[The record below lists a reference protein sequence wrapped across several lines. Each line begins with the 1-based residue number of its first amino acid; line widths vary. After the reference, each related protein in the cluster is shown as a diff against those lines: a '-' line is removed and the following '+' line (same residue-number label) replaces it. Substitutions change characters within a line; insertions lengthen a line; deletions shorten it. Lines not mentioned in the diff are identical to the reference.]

1 MKDYN
6 VVAEYISRKY
16 IKRISGRD
24 FPERVV
30 GDNPELTVM
39 VGTLAEE
46 RVEQAFDD
54 GYKEDL
60 TRQFES
66 IPSISLS
73 FQIDKNAS
81 GKLKIVPRGLLFY
94 TVLPQFEEIR
104 DYIMRIWSERDH
116 MVYSNIQELLDKYP
130 NEHYELPQ
138 VYKKVEI
145 EKVLGEGI
153 EISLE
158 NLKAGKQHLEER
170 ISERLNLVAGEISE
184 EICIVRD
191 ADIYFNDLVDE
202 DHFKLKCSAKP
213 EAVNAHWAI
222 DILLLVSE
230 DEDTKY
236 VTLQMVN
243 NTPKSDRQN
252 IGYLPRIFDAGMDVI
267 AEPDVEFK
275 EIDLKY
281 FKSSFKK
288 REAVYAVAENASV
301 EYDKEKNKLTT

>member
-81 GKLKIVPRGLLFY
+81 GKLKICSSWSAVLYCSSTVRGDKRLY
-94 TVLPQFEEIR
+94 NA
-104 DYIMRIWSERDH
+104 H
-116 MVYSNIQELLDKYP
+116 MV
-130 NEHYELPQ
+130 
-138 VYKKVEI
+138 
-145 EKVLGEGI
+145 
-153 EISLE
+153 
-158 NLKAGKQHLEER
+158 
-170 ISERLNLVAGEISE
+170 
-184 EICIVRD
+184 
-191 ADIYFNDLVDE
+191 
-202 DHFKLKCSAKP
+202 
-213 EAVNAHWAI
+213 
-222 DILLLVSE
+222 
-230 DEDTKY
+230 
-236 VTLQMVN
+236 
-243 NTPKSDRQN
+243 
-252 IGYLPRIFDAGMDVI
+252 
-267 AEPDVEFK
+267 
-275 EIDLKY
+275 
-281 FKSSFKK
+281 
-288 REAVYAVAENASV
+288 
-301 EYDKEKNKLTT
+301 

>member
-138 VYKKVEI
+138 VYKKVE
-145 EKVLGEGI
+145 
-153 EISLE
+153 
-158 NLKAGKQHLEER
+158 KA
-170 ISERLNLVAGEISE
+170 
-184 EICIVRD
+184 
-191 ADIYFNDLVDE
+191 F
-202 DHFKLKCSAKP
+202 
-213 EAVNAHWAI
+213 
-222 DILLLVSE
+222 
-230 DEDTKY
+230 
-236 VTLQMVN
+236 
-243 NTPKSDRQN
+243 
-252 IGYLPRIFDAGMDVI
+252 
-267 AEPDVEFK
+267 
-275 EIDLKY
+275 
-281 FKSSFKK
+281 
-288 REAVYAVAENASV
+288 
-301 EYDKEKNKLTT
+301 